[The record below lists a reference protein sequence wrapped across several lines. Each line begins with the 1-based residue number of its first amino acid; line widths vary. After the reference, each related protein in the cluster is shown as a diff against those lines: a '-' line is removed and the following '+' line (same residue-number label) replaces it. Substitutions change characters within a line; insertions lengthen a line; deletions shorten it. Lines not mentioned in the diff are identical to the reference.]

1 MTAGAQSA
9 SDPVL
14 MTINGKPVTKAEFE
28 YSYYK
33 NSSVEGAVEQKSV
46 REYVPMFIN
55 YKLKV
60 AAAEAAGLD
69 TLSSFKQEFRTYRDM
84 QLTPYMV
91 DQAYID
97 SIAHGVY
104 DRTLK
109 QLGGKDLIRPAH
121 ILIAV
126 AQKATDVQKQAA
138 KAKADSI
145 YQALQGGADF
155 AQMAKQFSADTGS
168 KEQGGQ
174 LPLLGPGATV
184 KEFEEAAY
192 ALKTGETSQPVLSPF
207 GYHIIRMTERKPLD
221 PYDSVKVQIM
231 AMLKQNN
238 IEEASAEHRIKQ
250 IVDASNG
257 RLTREAVLDSVLAAH
272 IDHEPSLR
280 YLVQEYH
287 DGLLLY
293 EISKREVWDA
303 AATDT
308 LGLTAW
314 YKQHKKDY
322 AWTEPHFK
330 GYVYHLKNVKQEKD
344 VKKFLKKHADGEWR
358 KLLKETF
365 NQDSV
370 SVSISGPYLCKAGD
384 NRYIDAYGFK
394 KGNETKP
401 MNGFVKT
408 GVYGKKQK
416 QPQSFLDVKA
426 QVTNDYQ
433 AEKEKLW
440 VETLRRQFTFTVDEQ
455 VLSTIKEMPAAK
467 Q

>member
-1 MTAGAQSA
+1 
-9 SDPVL
+9 
-14 MTINGKPVTKAEFE
+14 
-28 YSYYK
+28 
-33 NSSVEGAVEQKSV
+33 
-46 REYVPMFIN
+46 
-55 YKLKV
+55 
-60 AAAEAAGLD
+60 
-69 TLSSFKQEFRTYRDM
+69 
-84 QLTPYMV
+84 
-91 DQAYID
+91 
-97 SIAHGVY
+97 
-104 DRTLK
+104 
-109 QLGGKDLIRPAH
+109 
-121 ILIAV
+121 
-126 AQKATDVQKQAA
+126 
-138 KAKADSI
+138 
-145 YQALQGGADF
+145 
-155 AQMAKQFSADTGS
+155 
-168 KEQGGQ
+168 
-174 LPLLGPGATV
+174 
-184 KEFEEAAY
+184 
-192 ALKTGETSQPVLSPF
+192 
-207 GYHIIRMTERKPLD
+207 
-221 PYDSVKVQIM
+221 M

-440 VETLRRQFTFTVDEQ
+440 VETLRRRFTFTVDEQ

>member
-1 MTAGAQSA
+1 MKTCACSTACS
-9 SDPVL
+9 SYISCVL
-14 MTINGKPVTKAEFE
+14 R
-28 YSYYK
+28 Y
-33 NSSVEGAVEQKSV
+33 
-46 REYVPMFIN
+46 
-55 YKLKV
+55 
-60 AAAEAAGLD
+60 
-69 TLSSFKQEFRTYRDM
+69 FR
-84 QLTPYMV
+84 
-91 DQAYID
+91 
-97 SIAHGVY
+97 
-104 DRTLK
+104 
-109 QLGGKDLIRPAH
+109 
-121 ILIAV
+121 
-126 AQKATDVQKQAA
+126 
-138 KAKADSI
+138 
-145 YQALQGGADF
+145 
-155 AQMAKQFSADTGS
+155 
-168 KEQGGQ
+168 
-174 LPLLGPGATV
+174 
-184 KEFEEAAY
+184 
-192 ALKTGETSQPVLSPF
+192 
-207 GYHIIRMTERKPLD
+207 
-221 PYDSVKVQIM
+221 
-231 AMLKQNN
+231 LKQNN

-394 KGNETKP
+394 KGNEELRDKVQGALEEMAADGTLTAVSEKWF
-401 MNGFVKT
+401 GEDVT
-408 GVYGKKQK
+408 TIGK
-416 QPQSFLDVKA
+416 
-426 QVTNDYQ
+426 
-433 AEKEKLW
+433 
-440 VETLRRQFTFTVDEQ
+440 
-455 VLSTIKEMPAAK
+455 
-467 Q
+467 